1 MIGNVEKNRLIRLK
15 RQANYYR
22 NRVENDQLTKKQQT
36 NAMANANAISWAV
49 QMAISEIESREK
61 RRIVHKPIDRIVKW
75 LNTRKY
81 WARKQQYDNVET
93 MVRDLYVVDIMDHEK
108 TYDGLQKQIEKKQ
121 AQRTAEEVA
130 E

>member
-49 QMAISEIESREK
+49 QMAIEAIEVREK

-75 LNTRKY
+75 LTTRKY
-81 WARKQQYDNVET
+81 WARKQRYDNVED
-93 MVRDLYVVDIMDHEK
+93 MVRNLYVVDIMDHEK
-108 TYDGLQKQIEKKQ
+108 TYDGLQKQIEKKE
-121 AQRTAEEVA
+121 AQRAAEQATE
-130 E
+130 